1 MLKQRCKFF
10 ESETIKRLSREIVL
24 FLRTWEIEGMIVG
37 IPPLVLRLR
46 RKQKK
51 VKARPREQACG
62 GLKTA
67 KAAWQTSAHHHEPLW
82 PHGEN
87 HLEVLQ
93 QCRVTL
99 VP

>member
-1 MLKQRCKFF
+1 VLKQRCKFF

-51 VKARPREQACG
+51 GEGPPPRASMWGPEDREGCVADICAPSR
-62 GLKTA
+62 TVMA
-67 KAAWQTSAHHHEPLW
+67 P
-82 PHGEN
+82 
-87 HLEVLQ
+87 
-93 QCRVTL
+93 R
-99 VP
+99 

>member
-46 RKQKK
+46 RKQEK

-62 GLKTA
+62 GPEDREGCVADICAPSRTVMA
-67 KAAWQTSAHHHEPLW
+67 P
-82 PHGEN
+82 
-87 HLEVLQ
+87 
-93 QCRVTL
+93 R
-99 VP
+99 